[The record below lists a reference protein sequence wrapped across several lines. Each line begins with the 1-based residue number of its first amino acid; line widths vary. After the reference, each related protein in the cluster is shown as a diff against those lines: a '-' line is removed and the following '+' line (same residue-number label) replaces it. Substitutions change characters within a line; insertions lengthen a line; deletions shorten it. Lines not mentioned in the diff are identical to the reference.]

1 MKGLCNSLFVC
12 LEIRKEH
19 LIAFFVI
26 YALWE
31 DSMKGDYKLIY
42 LDNAATTPTAPEVI
56 EAMLPFYENRYGN
69 PSATYD
75 LGQKSKNAIEEVR
88 ELIADAIGAMPR
100 EIYFTA
106 GGSESDNWAL
116 RGVAEGLGF
125 RGNHIITSKIEHHAI
140 LRTCEYLEQNGYD
153 ITYLDVDEWGMVSL
167 EQLRRSIRPD
177 TILISVMAANNEMG
191 TIQPITRIGAIA
203 RHYGIPFHTDAVQA
217 FAQIPIQVKQQKID
231 MLSASAHK
239 FRGPKGVGFLYVRE
253 NKRIPPLIHGGG
265 QERHVRAGT
274 ENVPGIVGMGKAVEL
289 AMKSLQ
295 QRMNKESSLRDY
307 LIDQILHTIP
317 DCRLNGSRN
326 NRLPNN
332 ADFCFAGIE
341 GGNLLV
347 MLDADGICASA
358 GSACSSG
365 DAKPSHVLTAMGIPE
380 ELCRGAIRLT
390 LNETITK
397 EQIDFAVKKMAENIS
412 ILRGEAS

>member
-1 MKGLCNSLFVC
+1 
-12 LEIRKEH
+12 
-19 LIAFFVI
+19 
-26 YALWE
+26 
-31 DSMKGDYKLIY
+31 MKGDWGLIY

-56 EAMLPFYENRYGN
+56 EAMLPFYEKRYGN
-69 PSATYD
+69 PSATYE

-88 ELIADAIGAMPR
+88 EQIAEAIGAMPR

-116 RGVAEGLGF
+116 RGAAENLGF

-153 ITYLDVDEWGMVSL
+153 ITYLDVDEWGMVSV
-167 EQLRRSIRPD
+167 EQLRRAIRPE
-177 TILISVMAANNEMG
+177 TILISVMTANNEMG
-191 TIQPITRIGAIA
+191 TIQPISQIGFLA
-203 RHYGIPFHTDAVQA
+203 RRYGIPFHTDAVQA
-217 FAQIPIQVKQQKID
+217 FAQIPIHVKQQRID
-231 MLSASAHK
+231 LLSASAHK

-253 NKRIPPLIHGGG
+253 NKRIPPLIFGGG
-265 QERHVRAGT
+265 QERRVRAGT

-289 AMKSLQ
+289 AMKSMQ
-295 QRMNKESSLRDY
+295 KRIKEESSMRDY
-307 LIDQILHTIP
+307 LIEQILHTIP
-317 DCRLNGSRN
+317 DCRLNGSRHQ
-326 NRLPNN
+326 RLPNN

-347 MLDADGICASA
+347 MLDAEGICASA

-365 DAKPSHVLTAMGIPE
+365 DGAPSHVLTAMGISE

-390 LNETITK
+390 VNENISR
-397 EQIDFAVKKMAENIS
+397 EQIDFVVKKMAENIS
-412 ILRGEAS
+412 VLRGGSS